1 MVVNNY
7 IAWILGIMIG
17 APMLACLWL
26 VVFMLIKVLKGD
38 DLL

>member
-1 MVVNNY
+1 MSEY

-17 APMLACLWL
+17 APMIACLWL
-26 VVFMLIKVLKGD
+26 VVLMLIKVLKGD